1 MLRKELAKKIITKI
15 DIKKAVSFA
24 GTILMGVALIF
35 VFIRL
40 FHMREN
46 LDFTILSSAWVI
58 IALLLI
64 MLLEGAFVIF
74 ASMNYRSIVMD
85 ISGVFVPFYTAIKI
99 YNITNM
105 YKFIPGGLMQV
116 IGRNRLALE
125 TKNLGHGKVALS
137 TLIEG
142 VLWALAA
149 IILSITYAFNYFVY
163 YIRQLNT
170 LLWLGLI
177 FVFVMVISAFIF
189 KRFQTRLQETINNIR
204 RNAKRPLRIILTKH
218 LLYMLIM
225 ISFWGLS
232 FLATLTVLGQSF
244 TLSLG
249 ILVAGLYILSWVLG
263 YLTPGAPSGLGI
275 REFVLLMSLGGIISE
290 EILLQA
296 IVVHRVL
303 QIVGDIV
310 AYVMSMA
317 YAHIRAKKNFYHK

>member
-1 MLRKELAKKIITKI
+1 MLSKELAKKIIKKF

-24 GTILMGVALIF
+24 GTILMSVALIF
-35 VFIRL
+35 VFLRL
-40 FHMREN
+40 FDMREN
-46 LDFTILSSAWVI
+46 LDFTILSNPWVL

-64 MLLEGAFVIF
+64 MLLEGAFVIL
-74 ASMNYRSIVMD
+74 ASINYRSIVMD
-85 ISGVFVPFYTAIKI
+85 ISSVFVPFHTAVKI

-142 VLWALAA
+142 ILWPLAA
-149 IILSITYAFNYFVY
+149 MILSITFAFNYFIY
-163 YIRQLNT
+163 YIHQLST
-170 LLWLGLI
+170 MLWLGLI
-177 FVFVMVISAFIF
+177 AAFVIGVSVLIF
-189 KRFQTRLQETINNIR
+189 KRFQIRLQEIIENIR
-204 RNAKRPLRIILTKH
+204 RDSKKPLRTILTRH

-225 ISFWGLS
+225 VSFWGFS

-249 ILVAGLYILSWVLG
+249 IVVAGLYILSWGLG

-275 REFVLLMSLGGIISE
+275 REFVLLMSLGGILGE

-296 IVVHRVL
+296 IVVHRAL

-310 AYVMSMA
+310 AYVMVMA
-317 YAHIRAKKNFYHK
+317 YTRKGKERV